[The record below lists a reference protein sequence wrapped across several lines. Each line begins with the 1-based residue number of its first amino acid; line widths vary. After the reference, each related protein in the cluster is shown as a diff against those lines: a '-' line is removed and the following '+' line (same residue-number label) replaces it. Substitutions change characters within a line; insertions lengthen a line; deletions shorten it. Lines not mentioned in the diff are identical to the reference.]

1 MFNPFRRR
9 AAERRASY
17 ADAALTA
24 ALDAATG
31 KISATA
37 DALAVVES
45 CTSLIADPFL
55 VARVSGRPIPPG
67 QLHQMARDLLRRG
80 NSVWALDVVDG
91 ELELYRACAWAIEG
105 NSPNPARWQYR
116 LDIATPSALITRILP
131 ADSVIHILTDAP
143 AESPWAGRAPW
154 ESAGLT
160 ARASAELEKS
170 IGDESRLYAG
180 RVWIAPDGAS
190 QAQVQAMAR
199 TVELLKG
206 GGQVVSET
214 TAQGFGGGASAAP
227 PAAKDWRAEHT
238 GPAHDVGNVQMR
250 GQVEGAL
257 SAAYGVSPAYHNVQ
271 ATAPALAATKRLA
284 YLNKTVPLAALIAAE
299 LALKLDSPGYSIT
312 WTDLA
317 SQSVDVQLRAQAA
330 VRLVEAAQ
338 GATPEILE
346 LVGLPVAPTTPT
358 PTPTQNDARIPV

>member
-9 AAERRASY
+9 ASETRASY
-17 ADAALTA
+17 ANAALTA

-31 KISATA
+31 KIDATA

-55 VARVSGRPIPPG
+55 VARVSGRPVPPG

-154 ESAGLT
+154 QSAPLT

-170 IGDESRLYAG
+170 IGDESLIYAG

-190 QAQVQAMAR
+190 QGQIQAMAR

-206 GGQVVSET
+206 GGQVISET
-214 TAQGFGGGASAAP
+214 TSQGYGQGSIAAP

-238 GPAHDVGNVQMR
+238 GPRHDVGNVQMR
-250 GQVEGAL
+250 GGRGGAL
-257 SAAYGVSPAYHNVQ
+257 CCLRCCACLPQRTGHRARVGSYQ
-271 ATAPALAATKRLA
+271 APSLPEQDSTACR
-284 YLNKTVPLAALIAAE
+284 VH
-299 LALKLDSPGYSIT
+299 SS
-312 WTDLA
+312 
-317 SQSVDVQLRAQAA
+317 RACYQA
-330 VRLVEAAQ
+330 
-338 GATPEILE
+338 G
-346 LVGLPVAPTTPT
+346 
-358 PTPTQNDARIPV
+358 